1 MGVVSS
7 ETDQSH
13 GLSALNKTINSLSLI
28 LAVFVIASL
37 SIQSGV
43 LQTYAVSCA
52 LSDDLAYEGAQ
63 GCVDEPSQ
71 NDDPT
76 SLASVLS
83 GEAKALDIP
92 FPFHSLLSQ
101 FPSFRNSHQLLYS
114 LRC

>member
-1 MGVVSS
+1 VKAALTVSV
-7 ETDQSH
+7 
-13 GLSALNKTINSLSLI
+13 AL
-28 LAVFVIASL
+28 FVIAGL

-43 LQTYAVSCA
+43 LQSYTVSCA

-83 GEAKALDIP
+83 GEVKAVDIP
-92 FPFHSLLSQ
+92 FTFHSLLSQ
-101 FPSFRNSHQLLYS
+101 FPSFRNSHQLSFS

>member
-1 MGVVSS
+1 
-7 ETDQSH
+7 
-13 GLSALNKTINSLSLI
+13 LNKTINSLSVL
-28 LAVFVIASL
+28 LAVFVIAGL

-43 LQTYAVSCA
+43 LQTYTVSCA

-101 FPSFRNSHQLLYS
+101 FPSFRNSHQLPFS